1 MSVGAAPFVRAAP
14 PSPGP
19 AAGAALLEG
28 SAPPGRS
35 AVSAG
40 APPLVRSEPPVG
52 SLLAVGLV
60 SCWGPVPPGRP
71 ASSDE
76 NRAMFAENT
85 QRLQFCNRCK
95 FAVMVMSVTCL

>member
-1 MSVGAAPFVRAAP
+1 MAPALPVESAASVGVA
-14 PSPGP
+14 
-19 AAGAALLEG
+19 
-28 SAPPGRS
+28 
-35 AVSAG
+35 
-40 APPLVRSEPPVG
+40 PLVGPEPPVG

-60 SCWGPVPPGRP
+60 SCWGSVPPGRP